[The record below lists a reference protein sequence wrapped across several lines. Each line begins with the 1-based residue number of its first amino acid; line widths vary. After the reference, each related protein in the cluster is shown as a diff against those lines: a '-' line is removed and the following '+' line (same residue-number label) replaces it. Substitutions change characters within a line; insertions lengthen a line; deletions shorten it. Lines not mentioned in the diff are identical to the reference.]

1 MTDFARALRHL
12 RPAEPPQRHL
22 FQPAPVFSISRQLEF
37 LKARSSEPSMGH
49 VSVRTEVVP
58 GGEEEVTPLGRH
70 TVLRKVYPHDYYHG
84 KIGLGRFS
92 CSDLKQLISLM
103 REKGSVPDRDSILFL
118 DTETTG
124 IQGGAGMCPFL
135 VGIGYYSGD
144 DFHMVQYFIRDFDEE
159 PSMLY
164 SLAKLSERFR
174 MVVTYNGAAFDIPL
188 LETRFT
194 LARLDSPFPAMSH
207 LDLLTSA
214 RRLWRAGH
222 GSCRLVALEK
232 EIVSFLRGPDV
243 PGSMIPRAYF
253 DYLLHGSSPALQSV
267 FKHNIHDVVSLAALT
282 VAACDRVTAEPASF
296 DDPLDLYSLAR
307 ILENTAEW
315 NRAAILYE
323 MALAGGLP
331 ESVRIKA
338 IENLIVIYRRAG
350 EHERSLARCD
360 ELINGSAFS
369 FPAYEGAAIYHERIA
384 CDHARALEIVER
396 ALLRIE
402 LNEETQRWRTSL
414 KSRWER
420 LRQKALRFPSK
431 P

>member
-1 MTDFARALRHL
+1 ML
-12 RPAEPPQRHL
+12 
-22 FQPAPVFSISRQLEF
+22 
-37 LKARSSEPSMGH
+37 
-49 VSVRTEVVP
+49 P

-70 TVLRKVYPHDYYHG
+70 TVLRKVYAHDYYHG

-92 CSDLKQLISLM
+92 CTDLKQLTTVM
-103 REKGSVPDRDSILFL
+103 REKSNVPDRESILFL

-124 IQGGAGMCPFL
+124 IQGGSGMCPFL
-135 VGIGYYSGD
+135 VGIGYYDGD

-159 PSMLY
+159 PSMLH
-164 SLAKLSERFR
+164 SLTKLSQRFR

-253 DYLLHGSSPALQSV
+253 DYLLHGSSPTLQSV
-267 FKHNIHDVVSLAALT
+267 FKHNVHDVVSLAALT
-282 VAACDRVTAEPASF
+282 VAACDRVSSEPAAF

-307 ILENTAEW
+307 ILENTSEW
-315 NRAAILYE
+315 SRAAVLYE
-323 MALAGGLP
+323 KALAGGLP
-331 ESVRIKA
+331 DPVRLKT
-338 IENLIVIYRRAG
+338 IENLIVIYRRSG
-350 EHERSLARCD
+350 EHERSLLLCD
-360 ELINGSAFS
+360 ELIEGPAFS
-369 FPAYEGAAIYHERIA
+369 LPAYEGAAIYYERIVG
-384 CDHARALEIVER
+384 DHGRALEIVER
-396 ALLRIE
+396 ALVRIE
-402 LNEETQRWRTSL
+402 QTEETQRWRTSL
-414 KSRWER
+414 KSRWEK
-420 LRQKALRFPSK
+420 LRQKVLRFPQATRPTAAMTNELTEFST
-431 P
+431 PSPAGSAPSIAS